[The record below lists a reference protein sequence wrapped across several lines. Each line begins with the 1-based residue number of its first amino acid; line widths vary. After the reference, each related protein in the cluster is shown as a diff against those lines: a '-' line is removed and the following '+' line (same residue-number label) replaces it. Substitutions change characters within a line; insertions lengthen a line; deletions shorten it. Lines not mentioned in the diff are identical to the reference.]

1 MLQNKVLLYI
11 IVGIALMHL
20 GFQILGHEEYSSLI
34 RALIVPLLT
43 ILYVFNKRIKK
54 SVYLLS
60 FLILYSISELME
72 FFVEI
77 LSHDILYFY
86 GNSFYIMSYV
96 FLTIEILKSMNS
108 ESFFKKY
115 SLQIIVLLILDVLC
129 VYYLTDVTGFE
140 FGYELLFEFVYNVVI
155 MFMMSLA
162 LLNFF
167 SRMTHK
173 SMYLFLGTFCLVA
186 SEMLIVAYYYI
197 DSKVVFSNTFSILF
211 LLGFALIYHQSRLK
225 HQEFKFLDQPV
236 KASN

>member
-20 GFQILGHEEYSSLI
+20 GFQILGHEGYSNLI

-43 ILYVFNKRIKK
+43 FLYLINKEIKK
-54 SVYLLS
+54 SI
-60 FLILYSISELME
+60 FLISFFVLYSISELME
-72 FFVEI
+72 FGVEVF
-77 LSHDILYFY
+77 SNDIIYFY

-96 FLTIEILKSMNS
+96 FLILEVFSNMNS
-108 ESFFKKY
+108 KSFFKKY
-115 SLQIIVLLILDVLC
+115 ALQVIILLILDIVC

-140 FGYELLFEFVYNVVI
+140 YSFELLFEFVYNIVI

-173 SMYLFLGTFCLVA
+173 SMYLFLGIFCLVA
-186 SEMLIVAYYYI
+186 SEMLTVAYYYI
-197 DSKVVFSNTFSILF
+197 DSKVIFSNTFSVLF
-211 LLGFALIYHQSRLK
+211 LLGFAFVYHQSRLK

-236 KASN
+236 KVSN